1 MLKQHQYALS
11 IAGFDPSGGAGLVA
25 DIKTFE
31 QLNVYGL
38 GVCTANTVQT
48 EEQLSSVKWVLS
60 HTIFLQ
66 LEILLKKYPLTYIK
80 IGLIESFSIVIE
92 VIDFLKKSFPFI
104 KIIWDPILSSSSG
117 FHFHSEFSYDEFIEI
132 CKKVFLITPNS
143 EEIKKLMNEGNDLKA
158 AGRLKNF
165 TNVFVKSVAGAD
177 NQLFDL
183 LFTEGNEY
191 YFETHFLNGYKKHG
205 SGCVLSSAIT
215 AFLTR
220 GNNLLISCKLAR
232 EYTRKFLLS
241 SDGLLGIHK
250 NIKIEVH
257 E

>member
-80 IGLIESFSIVIE
+80 IGLIESFSIDIE
-92 VIDFLKKSFPFI
+92 VIDF
-104 KIIWDPILSSSSG
+104 
-117 FHFHSEFSYDEFIEI
+117 
-132 CKKVFLITPNS
+132 
-143 EEIKKLMNEGNDLKA
+143 
-158 AGRLKNF
+158 
-165 TNVFVKSVAGAD
+165 
-177 NQLFDL
+177 
-183 LFTEGNEY
+183 
-191 YFETHFLNGYKKHG
+191 
-205 SGCVLSSAIT
+205 
-215 AFLTR
+215 
-220 GNNLLISCKLAR
+220 
-232 EYTRKFLLS
+232 
-241 SDGLLGIHK
+241 
-250 NIKIEVH
+250 
-257 E
+257 